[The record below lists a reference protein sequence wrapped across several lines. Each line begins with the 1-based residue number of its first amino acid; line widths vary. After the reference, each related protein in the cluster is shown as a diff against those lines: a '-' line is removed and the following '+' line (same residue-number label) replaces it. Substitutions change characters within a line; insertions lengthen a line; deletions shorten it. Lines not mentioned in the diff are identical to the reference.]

1 MNSTKNLGFL
11 TGIIL
16 LLAACNPSGPEVG
29 NITLENAKIVSLN
42 GTVTEILVEMGLEDQ
57 IVGVD
62 VASTYPA
69 SIVTKPKVGHN
80 RNVAPEGVLSL
91 APTHI
96 LGTTADLTDETL
108 AQLQQSGVK
117 IMLFEHNYNL
127 GGSKI
132 LIKTIADSL
141 NMSEKG
147 DEIIR
152 NLDNELEDVRSFQD
166 HAEKTKVLFIYA
178 RGAGTMMV
186 GGSGTQVDEMIRLA
200 GGVNVASDITE
211 YKPLT
216 AEALIAYDPEVIL
229 LFDSGLSSL
238 GDVEGILELPGVKDT
253 EAGKN
258 RKIVHMDGQFL
269 TGFSPRVAKAIQ
281 DLHDKISD

>member
-1 MNSTKNLGFL
+1 MISIKKLGFL

-16 LLAACNPSGPEVG
+16 LLAACNQGGQEAG
-29 NITLENAKIVSLN
+29 NITMEDAKIVSLN
-42 GTVTEILVEMGLEDQ
+42 GTVTEILVELGLENQ

-69 SIVTKPKVGHN
+69 SIASKPKVGHN
-80 RNVAPEGVLSL
+80 RNVATEGVLSL

-96 LGTTADLTDETL
+96 IGTTADLTDETL
-108 AQLQQSGVK
+108 TQLQQSGVK

-132 LIKTIADSL
+132 LIKSIADSL
-141 NMSEKG
+141 NMTEIG
-147 DEIIR
+147 DEMIR
-152 NLDNELEDVRSFQD
+152 ELDKELESVRSFQN
-166 HAEKTKVLFIYA
+166 HADKTKVLFIYA

-216 AEALIAYDPEVIL
+216 AEALIAYNPEVIL

-253 EAGKN
+253 DAGKN

-281 DLHDKISD
+281 ELHDKISN